1 MQAIATTL
9 LFNLR
14 IDIVV
19 RPFGECLLH
28 E

>member
-19 RPFGECLLH
+19 HPFDECLLH